1 MTFGENVLMCNR
13 SKMMI
18 LLNEM
23 ESLVKGLSIS
33 EIKMLKLPL
42 GIENFCIAV
51 NASIIPKKLV

>member
-1 MTFGENVLMCNR
+1 MCNR